1 MNAVKKYLSQIKI
14 FLPAI
19 IVAFFMLLSITDTA
33 LAAFNAEAQAR
44 NVLKF
49 IALIILIA
57 AAVGALTML
66 VRGLIVQ
73 AILLFIGAG
82 LLYFLVA
89 NPDVVQDIGNG
100 LSNLLFGGS
109 GGE

>member
-44 NVLKF
+44 NVL
-49 IALIILIA
+49 
-57 AAVGALTML
+57 
-66 VRGLIVQ
+66 
-73 AILLFIGAG
+73 
-82 LLYFLVA
+82 
-89 NPDVVQDIGNG
+89 
-100 LSNLLFGGS
+100 
-109 GGE
+109 